1 MQEKGK
7 DKTIL
12 VIDDSKLA
20 RLIINGIFTAC
31 YPHWQVV
38 EAEDV
43 ADALSKCDGAE
54 FDAVSL
60 DVNMPGRDG
69 LSFAPELK
77 GMYPSVPI
85 ALLTANI
92 QPKVQERAKELGLY
106 FIPKP
111 ITKNKLAE
119 FMRSFGESGC

>member
-1 MQEKGK
+1 MVEGK

-12 VIDDSKLA
+12 IVDDSKLA
-20 RLIINGIFTAC
+20 RLIISNIINAC
-31 YPHWQVV
+31 YPHWKII

-43 ADALSKCDGAE
+43 VDAAEKSKGRS
-54 FDAVSL
+54 FDAISL
-60 DVNMPGRDG
+60 DVNMPGEDG
-69 LSFAPELK
+69 LSFAPRLK
-77 GMYPSVPI
+77 KMCPDIPI

-111 ITKNKLAE
+111 ITKDKLAG
-119 FMRSFGESGC
+119 FMQVVLQK